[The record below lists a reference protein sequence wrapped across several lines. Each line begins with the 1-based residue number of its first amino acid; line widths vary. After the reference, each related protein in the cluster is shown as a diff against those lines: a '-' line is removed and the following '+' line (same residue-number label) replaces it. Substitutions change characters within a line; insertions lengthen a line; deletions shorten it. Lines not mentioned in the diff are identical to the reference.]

1 MDRVYLSS
9 PNIIAVLDHERK
21 RTYVIRKEGLPDV
34 GKLFSWQKLFRNH
47 MTEGGVGNYVC
58 LVPPMIPKTL
68 IFFNLTSN
76 MNKVLNCY
84 RKAMQTL
91 FICGLVLW

>member
-1 MDRVYLSS
+1 MSVSYL
-9 PNIIAVLDHERK
+9 A
-21 RTYVIRKEGLPDV
+21 
-34 GKLFSWQKLFRNH
+34 GKSWFRNH